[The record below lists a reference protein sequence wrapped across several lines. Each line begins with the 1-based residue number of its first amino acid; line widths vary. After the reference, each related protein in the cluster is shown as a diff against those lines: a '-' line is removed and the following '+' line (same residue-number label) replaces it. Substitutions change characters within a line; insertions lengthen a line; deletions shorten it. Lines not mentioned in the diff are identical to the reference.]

1 MSTDTSPATCAIAL
15 LWRDAPP
22 SLSLAAVHGRIE
34 RVLVAA
40 GSAAVDGQSVRST
53 GGALRLHLLVAE
65 AWLLP
70 GGGAT
75 TIEVHGDQPLA
86 FFLRDV
92 QAANP
97 IHVPAAGFCATTVDD
112 ARDPAAI
119 AADLA
124 ARGLRSEQ
132 QRLADGA
139 EPSFAEAAATCRDQ
153 TCPTWLGLGGDLR
166 FFRLHHD
173 EAMGYFGWLQPA
185 THQWGVPAWPD
196 LGGKQVGINLCLGRG
211 SACRSDIVR
220 RLDDG
225 VLPILTARQRDGE
238 IDYEL
243 CAFAGLE
250 RPLPAG
256 APRGSDWRA
265 AYACTGG
272 NMLGEA
278 ERSALAPLLAAELA
292 GREEEVVC
300 WMRITAR
307 NRAAVPRYAWFKAP
321 HVPGQPTSHD
331 PERGTVVLSSG
342 RVLAVCRLAG
352 QPMREKEV
360 AVLLQPG
367 GSVTVDLRVPWQP
380 LPPER
385 AAALAAQDHDQHLE
399 ACRAWWRARLAT
411 AATIELPEVGISERL
426 RAGLL
431 HLDIST
437 IGRSDG
443 GPLLANVGMYSPIG
457 SESAPMI
464 LAYDALG
471 WHRQAE
477 RCLDFFLARA
487 RGDGFIQNFGSYEA
501 ETAPVLW
508 AAGEHWRTTRDRTW
522 LARVLPALLRSAD
535 WLLRQREASLADAT
549 APEHLRGLLRGKIAD
564 PEDRFHAFM
573 LNAYV
578 HLGLVRLAE
587 AAAVLDAAQGERL
600 ATAAAALRRDV
611 RRAFHHEMGRSPLV
625 PLGDGS
631 WAPMAPPWGGR
642 RGPCALYA
650 EGEPCHTHG
659 AFASRDS
666 LIGALPLVH
675 GGVLD
680 ADEPAVTAMLASH
693 QELMTVGNAGL
704 SQPYYVRHDWIHLL
718 RGEVHAYLA
727 LWYRQMAALQDR
739 ETYSCWEHYFHA
751 SEHKT
756 HEEAWMML
764 QTLWMLAREEDGGL
778 ALLSAIPRAWLR
790 DGSRIRIERLATV
803 CGPLSLV
810 VESQHGARRI
820 TARIALADTTR
831 RPRHLR
837 LRLPHPAGLAP
848 IAVAGGT
855 YDRRT
860 ESVLPLL
867 ADGMAEVELRY

>member
-1 MSTDTSPATCAIAL
+1 MESTRSSHEIAL
-15 LWRDAPP
+15 LWNNAPRAFA
-22 SLSLAAVHGRIE
+22 LAAVHGRIE
-34 RVLVAA
+34 RVQVAD
-40 GSAAVDGQSVRST
+40 GAAEIDGADVRSV
-53 GGALRLHLLVAE
+53 GGTLRLHLRIADAE
-65 AWLLP
+65 LRP

-75 TIEVHGDQPLA
+75 CIEVRGDQPLA

-92 QAANP
+92 QAATP
-97 IHVPAAGFCATTVDD
+97 IHVPAAGFCATAVADT
-112 ARDPAAI
+112 RDPAAI

-124 ARGLRSEQ
+124 SRGLRSEQ
-132 QRLADGA
+132 QRLADGT
-139 EPSFAEAAATCRDQ
+139 EPDFAEAAASCRNQ

-173 EAMGYFGWLQPA
+173 EAMGCFGWLQPS
-185 THQWGVPAWPD
+185 THLWGVPAWPD
-196 LGGKQVGINLCLGRG
+196 LGGKQVGISFCLGRG
-211 SACRSDIVR
+211 AACRSDIVR
-220 RLDDG
+220 RLDNG

-250 RPLPAG
+250 RPMASTG
-256 APRGSDWRA
+256 PRGSDWRA

-278 ERSALAPLLAAELA
+278 ERSALAPLLDAELA
-292 GREEEVVC
+292 HREEEVVC

-321 HVPGQPTSHD
+321 HVPGQPVSHD
-331 PERGTVVLSSG
+331 PEHGAVVLSSG

-367 GSVTVDLRVPWQP
+367 DSVTVDLRVPWQP

-385 AAALAAQDHDQHLE
+385 AAALAAQDHDRHLD
-399 ACRAWWRARLAT
+399 ACRAWWHGRLAT
-411 AATIELPEVGISERL
+411 AATVDLPEAAIGERL

-477 RCLDFFLARA
+477 RCLDFFLTRA
-487 RGDGFIQNFGSYEA
+487 RDDGFIQNFGHYEA

-508 AAGEHWRTTRDRTW
+508 AAGEHWRTTRDRAW
-522 LARVLPALLRSAD
+522 LTRVLPALLRSAD
-535 WLLRQREASLADAT
+535 WLLRQREESLADDT
-549 APEHLRGLLRGKIAD
+549 APAHLRGLLRGKIAD
-564 PEDRFHAFM
+564 PDDRFHTFM
-573 LNAYV
+573 LNAYA
-578 HLGLVRLAE
+578 HLGLARLAE
-587 AAAVLDAAQGERL
+587 AAAALDAAQGERL
-600 ATAAAALRRDV
+600 ASAAAGLRRDV

-625 PLGDGS
+625 PLGDGT
-631 WAPMAPPWGGR
+631 WTPMAPPWGAR

-659 AFASRDS
+659 AFGSRDS

-693 QELMTVGNAGL
+693 QELFTIGNAGL

-764 QTLWMLAREEDGGL
+764 QTLWMLAREEGGSL
-778 ALLSAIPRAWLR
+778 ALLSTIPRAWLR
-790 DGSRIRIERLATV
+790 DGCRIRIDRLATAF
-803 CGPLSLV
+803 GPLSLE
-810 VESQHGARRI
+810 VESRLGARCI
-820 TARIALADTTR
+820 TARIAMSDAER
-831 RPRHLR
+831 RPRQLR
-837 LRLPHPAGLAP
+837 IRLPHPEGLAP
-848 IAVAGGT
+848 IAVAGGC
-855 YDRRT
+855 YERST
-860 ESVLPLL
+860 ESLRPMLE
-867 ADGMAEVELRY
+867 DGKAELELMF

>member
-1 MSTDTSPATCAIAL
+1 MDASPACEIAL
-15 LWRDAPP
+15 LWRDAPRV
-22 SLSLAAVHGRIE
+22 LTLAAVHGRID
-34 RVLVAA
+34 RLLVASGAAEVA
-40 GSAAVDGQSVRST
+40 GAEVRSA
-53 GGALRLHLLVAE
+53 GGALRLHLRVAE
-65 AWLLP
+65 ARLLP

-75 TIEVHGDQPLA
+75 CIEVQGDHPLA

-92 QAANP
+92 QAAAP
-97 IHVPAAGFCATTVDD
+97 IHVPAAGFCATAVDD
-112 ARDPAAI
+112 ARDTEAI
-119 AADLA
+119 AAGLA

-132 QRLADGA
+132 QRLAAGA
-139 EPSFAEAAATCRDQ
+139 EPSFAEAADDCRNQ

-173 EAMGYFGWLQPA
+173 EAMGYLGWLQPS
-185 THQWGVPAWPD
+185 THQGGVPAWPD
-196 LGGKQVGINLCLGRG
+196 LGGKQAGIRFALGRG
-211 SACRSDIVR
+211 AACRSDIVR
-220 RLDDG
+220 RLEDG

-243 CAFAGLE
+243 SAFAGLE
-250 RPLPAG
+250 QPMPAAG
-256 APRGSDWRA
+256 PRGSDWRA

-272 NMLGEA
+272 NMLGES
-278 ERSALAPLLAAELA
+278 ERAALAPLLDAELA
-292 GREEEVVC
+292 QREEEVVC

-321 HVPGQPTSHD
+321 HVPGMQASHD
-331 PERGTVVLSSG
+331 PEHGMVVLSSG

-352 QPMREKEV
+352 GPMREPEA

-367 GSVTVDLRVPWQP
+367 GSVTCDLRVPWQP
-380 LPPER
+380 LPRER
-385 AAALAAQDHDQHLE
+385 AAALAAQDHDRHLD
-399 ACRAWWRARLAT
+399 ACRSWWRGRLAT
-411 AATIELPEVGISERL
+411 AATVELPEAAIGERL

-457 SESAPMI
+457 SESAPII

-487 RGDGFIQNFGSYEA
+487 RDDGFIQNFGHYEA

-508 AAGEHWRTTRDRTW
+508 AAGEHWRTTRDRAW

-535 WLLRQREASLADAT
+535 WLLRQRAESLADGT
-549 APEHLRGLLRGKIAD
+549 APAHLAGLLRGKIAD
-564 PEDRFHAFM
+564 PDDRFHTFM
-573 LNAYV
+573 LNAYA

-587 AAAVLDAAQGERL
+587 AAAALDAAQGERL
-600 ATAAAALRRDV
+600 AAAAASLRRDV

-631 WAPMAPPWGGR
+631 WAPMAPPWGAR

-659 AFASRDS
+659 AFGSRDS

-675 GGVLD
+675 GGVLE

-693 QELMTVGNAGL
+693 QELFTIGNAGL

-764 QTLWMLAREEDGGL
+764 QTLWMLAREEDGSL
-778 ALLSAIPRAWLR
+778 ALLSVIPRAWLR
-790 DGSRIRIERLATV
+790 DGCRIRIDRLATAF
-803 CGPLSLV
+803 GPLALH
-810 VESQHGARRI
+810 VESRLATGRIVARVAMSDAARRPQ
-820 TARIALADTTR
+820 R
-831 RPRHLR
+831 LR
-837 LRLPHPAGLAP
+837 LRLPHPAGLFPA
-848 IAVAGGT
+848 AVAGGA
-855 YDRRT
+855 YERGT
-860 ESVLPLL
+860 ESVRLDLR
-867 ADGMAEVELRY
+867 DGEAEVELTFGDG